1 MGLDHVARIK
11 DELYNFQ
18 IVLQNEV
25 GMTALTVS
33 PKFQVVIPKAI
44 RQALKLKTGQKVY
57 MRLNDQGQAVLE
69 PELDIRS
76 ARGFLPKI
84 PGVDVAHI
92 ENDPEGTE
100 WPGGCTPI
108 DDAQWLERRVSTS

>member
-1 MGLDHVARIK
+1 
-11 DELYNFQ
+11 
-18 IVLQNEV
+18 
-25 GMTALTVS
+25 MTAITVS

-44 RQALKLKTGQKVY
+44 RQALKLKTGQKVF

-92 ENDPEGTE
+92 ENDPEGPE
-100 WPGGCTPI
+100 WPGGCAPI
-108 DDAQWLERRVSTS
+108 DDAQWRERRDSTS

>member
-1 MGLDHVARIK
+1 MAASS
-11 DELYNFQ
+11 F
-18 IVLQNEV
+18 
-25 GMTALTVS
+25 S
-33 PKFQVVIPKAI
+33 PKFQVLMPIAI
-44 RQALKLKTGQKVY
+44 LQALKLKTGQKVF
-57 MRLNDQGQAVLE
+57 MRLHDQGQAVLE

-92 ENDPEGTE
+92 KNDPEGTE
-100 WPGGCTPI
+100 WPGGCAPV